1 MIRRLARLAPVIVLL
16 PLLAACVT
24 TPREPEPPTLVLDGG
39 GLLPNSGPLRIDFG
53 REQTGV
59 IDVVSRLLDETP
71 VSVSTNTECGAG
83 PVTAA
88 TWEDGLTLNF
98 LDGAFAGWTSSD
110 PAFPVAGGF
119 VAGQP
124 RLEMPQT
131 SFQVTTLGTEF
142 NRGDIFGLLNAEETE
157 VGLLWAGVTCFFR

>member
-1 MIRRLARLAPVIVLL
+1 MILRLARLAPVLL
-16 PLLAACVT
+16 LALVAACVT

-39 GLLPNSGPLRIDFG
+39 GLLPSSGPLRIDFG

-59 IDVVSRLLDETP
+59 IDVVSRLLDEAP
-71 VSVSTNTECGAG
+71 VSISTNTECGAG

-88 TWEDGLTLNF
+88 MWEDGLTLNF
-98 LDGAFAGWTSSD
+98 LDATFAGWTSSD

-124 RLEMPQT
+124 RLDMPQV

-142 NRGDIFGLLNAEETE
+142 NRGDVFGILDDAETQID
-157 VGLLWAGVTCFFR
+157 LMWAGVTCFFR